1 MSKTNEF
8 FGAFLPSK
16 VEKNPDLAT
25 DINAIFHFDIDG
37 AGQWTLD
44 LKGGNSVSEG
54 LNGDADCVLTTDS
67 ASWEQILD
75 NPGKAVSMVM
85 MGKLKISN
93 LSHATKLQ
101 KILAGA

>member
-8 FGAFLPSK
+8 FSSYLPNK
-16 VEKNPDLAT
+16 IEKNPDLAG
-25 DINAIFHFDIDG
+25 DVNAIFHFDING

-44 LKGGNSVSEG
+44 LKEGSGVSEG
-54 LNGDADCVLTTDS
+54 LNGASDCVLTTDE

-101 KILAGA
+101 KVLA